1 MAASVNRKTDAG
13 NSAGVCRQS
22 AISKKAFAR
31 RSIPITV
38 YFMPNAIWI
47 DRSDD
52 LAALAQIL
60 QSQTSIGV
68 DTEFLRER
76 TFFPKLCLLQLRAAG
91 QIWCVDTLQ
100 VGSLDP
106 LMPALTAPGSP
117 KLIHSARQD
126 LEALYLTAQRVVSPV
141 FDTQIAAACIGMKP
155 QVGYAELVKT
165 LLDVTIPKGQ
175 TRTDWSKRPLT
186 RAQLD
191 YAADDVLYL
200 QDVAAHL
207 NKRLEELGRGHWVLE
222 DCLDLED
229 RSLYEPDLDLA
240 WERLRGIGQLAAEP
254 RSRARALAVQREK
267 LARERDLPRAWIL
280 SDAAIFAI
288 AHANPATQAAL
299 EAVQPMNEKFAASLL
314 DALRAS
320 SVSAADQAPIRDER
334 PTPEQKALLDR
345 LSKIVDARAAELS
358 VSAEVLAPRGELKAL
373 AMGKRETHALTG
385 WRKQEIG
392 DFLLAAL

>member
-1 MAASVNRKTDAG
+1 
-13 NSAGVCRQS
+13 
-22 AISKKAFAR
+22 
-31 RSIPITV
+31 
-38 YFMPNAIWI
+38 MPDAIWI

-52 LAALAQIL
+52 LAALARTLGEQEW
-60 QSQTSIGV
+60 IGV

-76 TFFPKLCLLQLRAAG
+76 TFFPKLCLLQLSAAG
-91 QIWCVDTLQ
+91 QIWCVDTLN
-100 VGSLDP
+100 VGSLDA
-106 LMPALTAPGSP
+106 LMPALTAPATR
-117 KLIHSARQD
+117 KLIHAARQD

-200 QDVAAHL
+200 SDVAEHL
-207 NKRLEELGRGHWVLE
+207 QQHLKKLGREHWVLE
-222 DCLDLED
+222 DCLELQE
-229 RSLYEPDLDLA
+229 RRLYEPDLDLA
-240 WERLRGIGQLAAEP
+240 WERVRGIGQLPAEP
-254 RSRARALAVQREK
+254 RSRAKALAVCREK

-288 AHANPATQAAL
+288 AHANPVTPAAL
-299 EAVQPMNEKFAASLL
+299 ETVEPMNEKFAASLL
-314 DALRAS
+314 EALRGS
-320 SVSAADQAPIRDER
+320 SVSASDREPVQDAR
-334 PTPEQKALLDR
+334 PSPQQKALLER

-358 VSAEVLAPRGELKAL
+358 LSAEVLAPRGELKAL
-373 AMGKRETHALTG
+373 AMGTLAGSLRSTRALSG

-392 DFLLAAL
+392 ERLIQALG